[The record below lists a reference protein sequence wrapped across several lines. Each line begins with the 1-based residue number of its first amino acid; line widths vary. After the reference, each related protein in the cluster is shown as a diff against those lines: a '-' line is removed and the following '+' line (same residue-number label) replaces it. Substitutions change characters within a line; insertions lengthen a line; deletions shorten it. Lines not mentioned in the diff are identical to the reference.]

1 MKPTNENLE
10 DTVTQLG
17 PLADIDRMISTA
29 WKRPMAELEAAAAV
43 RPVEDP
49 LLRSVMRAR
58 QALIH
63 ADTTARAHQD
73 RLHALTRP
81 GVIAQFDLDRITTSA
96 SALRVATA
104 EADMAMRAITYL
116 VDSRELADQAGRVSP
131 GRVQAA
137 VARSVPESMRGVEA
151 NNDSAAL
158 PPPASPHSP
167 SEPPRR

>member
-1 MKPTNENLE
+1 M
-10 DTVTQLG
+10 TQLG
-17 PLADIDRMISTA
+17 PLADIDRMITTA
-29 WKRPMAELEAAAAV
+29 WERPMAELEATAAH
-43 RPVEDP
+43 RPVEDA

-81 GVIAQFDLDRITTSA
+81 GVIASFDLDRITTSA
-96 SALRVATA
+96 NALRVATA

-151 NNDSAAL
+151 ANTDSMAL
-158 PPPASPHSP
+158 PPPTSHHPSPQ
-167 SEPPRR
+167 PPRQ

>member
-1 MKPTNENLE
+1 
-10 DTVTQLG
+10 VTQLG
-17 PLADIDRMISTA
+17 PLAEIDRLITTA
-29 WKRPMAELEAAAAV
+29 WERPMAELEATAAQ
-43 RPVEDP
+43 RPVEDA

-73 RLHALTRP
+73 RLHALTSP
-81 GVIAQFDLDRITTSA
+81 GVIASFDLDRITTSA
-96 SALRVATA
+96 NALRVATA

-137 VARSVPESMRGVEA
+137 VARSIPESLRGVEV
-151 NNDSAAL
+151 NTDSTAL
-158 PPPASPHSP
+158 PPPISPNSSP
-167 SEPPRR
+167 EPPRR

>member
-1 MKPTNENLE
+1 M
-10 DTVTQLG
+10 TQLG
-17 PLADIDRMISTA
+17 PLAEIDRMITTA
-29 WKRPMAELEAAAAV
+29 WERPMAELEATAAQ
-43 RPVEDP
+43 RPVEDA

-73 RLHALTRP
+73 RLHALTSP
-81 GVIAQFDLDRITTSA
+81 GVIASFDLDRITTSA
-96 SALRVATA
+96 NALRVATA

-137 VARSVPESMRGVEA
+137 VARSVPESLRGVEV
-151 NNDSAAL
+151 NTHSTAL
-158 PPPASPHSP
+158 PPPTPPHSSP
-167 SEPPRR
+167 GPPRR